1 MEVGDKVKIKSK
13 YDEGC
18 DQYDYVGAFVEDM
31 LIYYGGRVATIEEK
45 WPIRYIIPTKKIKS
59 DGFGYNLNIDNH
71 AWTWSSGMFEEE
83 F

>member
-18 DQYDYVGAFVEDM
+18 DGYDYIGGFVEDM
-31 LIYYGGRVATIEEK
+31 LIYYGGMVATIEKK
-45 WPIRYIIPTKKIKS
+45 WPLGPNVPIRKING
-59 DGFGYNLNIDNH
+59 DGFYYNLNIDNH